1 MDRKGGKACIGKALT
16 FHIFS
21 LYASYSFMRKS
32 RTDLQV
38 FPLDS
43 HALCLTHLSRGT
55 LVDRSLGQPPPGF
68 KGGHLVLPSI
78 LSFIFLFY
86 FFFIFFWLSS
96 FFFLLFFFIFKLSII
111 VLVLPNIKMNPPQ
124 VYMCSPS

>member
-78 LSFIFLFY
+78 LSFIF
-86 FFFIFFWLSS
+86 FFIFFLFS
-96 FFFLLFFFIFKLSII
+96 FGCPVFFNFFFKLSII